1 MYTSFKYIYIYI
13 YMYVYAF
20 EYVFLFQYMHVY
32 MHRYMNTY
40 AQKYKY
46 YYVCNYVYVCVYTYM
61 YLYMHVWML
70 YECCINLYLY
80 MHQSKNPMYTT
91 SLWYCWVRL
100 SLILTQARLQRHIR
114 RLEGRKPLIHGI
126 SGHQGA
132 LPHLCEWLLWP
143 RHWAIKND
151 RWQTN
156 WQTDDYPWI
165 FSNGCRE
172 TLNAIIFRH
181 NHDWSALTV
190 TNSESKSKSVDTDKL
205 G

>member
-1 MYTSFKYIYIYI
+1 
-13 YMYVYAF
+13 MYVYAF

-143 RHWAIKND
+143 RHWPIKND

-156 WQTDDYPWI
+156 WQMTIPGS
-165 FSNGCRE
+165 FQTAAG
-172 TLNAIIFRH
+172 RH
-181 NHDWSALTV
+181 WMQ
-190 TNSESKSKSVDTDKL
+190 
-205 G
+205 